1 MTDHKTWLWK
11 KRSTEKT
18 LVAADKANGS
28 QRINEEEV
36 HEALISSIFNTVFF
50 FFIIVCVLNAVSC
63 SLVCIL
69 VNLFES

>member
-50 FFIIVCVLNAVSC
+50 FL
-63 SLVCIL
+63 
-69 VNLFES
+69 

>member
-18 LVAADKANGS
+18 LVAADKANAS

-36 HEALISSIFNTVFF
+36 HEALILSIFNTVI